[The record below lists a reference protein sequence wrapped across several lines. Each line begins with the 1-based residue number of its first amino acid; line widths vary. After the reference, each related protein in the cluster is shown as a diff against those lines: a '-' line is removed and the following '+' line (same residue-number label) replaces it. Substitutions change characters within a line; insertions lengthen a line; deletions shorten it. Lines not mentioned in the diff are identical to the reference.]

1 MCVCTCVRMCMC
13 MCVCVRVRV
22 RMRVRVRVRVRM
34 RMDATPRHLHGESDG
49 LQLLVRKVSARS
61 TIASNLFAAHGD
73 EPVAIALHGPSFR
86 VDRAVPMDILRAEAM
101 WWCGAARAVRRG
113 AAWRVRRSG
122 AVRCGA
128 VRASRRMLGMS
139 TMESSGY
146 GGP

>member
-73 EPVAIALHGPSFR
+73 EPVAIAIHGLPVR
-86 VDRAVPMDILRAEAM
+86 GDRAVPMDILRAEAM

-113 AAWRVRRSG
+113 AA
-122 AVRCGA
+122 
-128 VRASRRMLGMS
+128 
-139 TMESSGY
+139 
-146 GGP
+146 

>member
-1 MCVCTCVRMCMC
+1 MCVCTCVRVCMCMC
-13 MCVCVRVRV
+13 MCV
-22 RMRVRVRVRVRM
+22 RVRVRVRV

-73 EPVAIALHGPSFR
+73 EPVAIALHGLGCR
-86 VDRAVPMDILRAEAM
+86 VDSAVPMDILRAEAR

-113 AAWRVRRSG
+113 AAWRVWRSG

>member
-1 MCVCTCVRMCMC
+1 MCVCTCVRT
-13 MCVCVRVRV
+13 CVR
-22 RMRVRVRVRVRM
+22 MCARVRVRVRV

-73 EPVAIALHGPSFR
+73 EPVAIAIHGLPVR
-86 VDRAVPMDILRAEAM
+86 GDRAVPMDILRAEAM

>member
-1 MCVCTCVRMCMC
+1 
-13 MCVCVRVRV
+13 
-22 RMRVRVRVRVRM
+22 
-34 RMDATPRHLHGESDG
+34 MDATPRHLHGESDG

-73 EPVAIALHGPSFR
+73 EPVAIAVHGLPVR
-86 VDRAVPMDILRAEAM
+86 GDRAVPMDILRAEAM

-113 AAWRVRRSG
+113 AAWRVWRSG